1 MWGVKMKELDLL
13 EKIKENII
21 QGRQKK
27 EDRGFTETDRG
38 GNPYSGQPAV
48 DELVK
53 EALKVGIEPA
63 ALLATVVEAR
73 RAVSKRFRAKKYFI
87 PDALASANAADAA
100 IQHLMPFLKKET
112 LRKTAKVILATVKGD
127 FHDIGKN
134 IVGLIFKGDEL
145 NVIDLGFDV
154 SEEKIIEKIRQENP
168 QVLGLS
174 ALLTTTM
181 AEMGRVIEE
190 LKAEGLRDEV
200 KVIVGGAPLSQEFA
214 EEIGADGYAPDAFSG
229 VILVRNLLGRKK

>member
-1 MWGVKMKELDLL
+1 MGERELL
-13 EKIKENII
+13 KRIKENVI
-21 QGRQKK
+21 QGRQEKG
-27 EDRGFTETDRG
+27 DRGFNEADRE

-53 EALKVGIEPA
+53 EALKAGIEPA

-134 IVGLIFKGDEL
+134 IVGLIFKGEEL

-181 AEMGRVIEE
+181 AEMGRVIEK

-229 VILVRNLLGRKK
+229 VALVRNLLGRKK

>member
-1 MWGVKMKELDLL
+1 MGERELL
-13 EKIKENII
+13 KRIKENVI
-21 QGRQKK
+21 QGRQEKG
-27 EDRGFTETDRG
+27 DRGFNEADRE

-53 EALKVGIEPA
+53 EGLKAGIEPA

-87 PDALASANAADAA
+87 PDVLASAKAADAA
-100 IQHLMPFLKKET
+100 LQLLTPFLKKET

-134 IVGLIFKGDEL
+134 IVGLIFKGEEL

-181 AEMGRVIEE
+181 AEMGRVIEK

-229 VILVRNLLGRKK
+229 VALVRNLLGRKK

>member
-134 IVGLIFKGDEL
+134 IVGLIFKGEEL